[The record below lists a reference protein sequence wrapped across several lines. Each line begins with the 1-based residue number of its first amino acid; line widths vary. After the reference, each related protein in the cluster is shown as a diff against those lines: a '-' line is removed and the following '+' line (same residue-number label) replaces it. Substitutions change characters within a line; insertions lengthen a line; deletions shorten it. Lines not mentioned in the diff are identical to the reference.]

1 MVLRYMTTTLRR
13 VARLRRASALLAAV
27 AFAAWPVVPAHAQ
40 STGPAHS
47 GYDPTAPIGGHY
59 HEGLSGEQ
67 ALIIE
72 RSIKCLCSCNLDV
85 HSCQFQMQCDTS
97 PGWSQRIRE
106 EIEAGRSTEDIQAGF
121 VADYGGQVL
130 MAPPA
135 EGFNL
140 LGYFLPAMT
149 ILAAGTLIA
158 VVVRGNTRRS
168 GAVPIADIPDE
179 DAERLRAEWQ
189 KLDKSERPDW

>member
-1 MVLRYMTTTLRR
+1 MTTRLRR
-13 VARLRRASALLAAV
+13 VAHIRRASALLTAV
-27 AFAAWPVVPAHAQ
+27 AFASWPLVPAHAQ
-40 STGPAHS
+40 STGPTHA

-59 HEGLSGEQ
+59 HEGLTGEQ

-72 RSIKCLCSCNLDV
+72 RSIKCLCGCNLDV

-106 EIEAGRSTEDIQAGF
+106 EIEAGRSTEEIQAGF

-130 MAPPA
+130 MAPPP

-140 LGYFLPAMT
+140 VGYFLPALT

-158 VVVRGNTRRS
+158 MIVRGNTRRA
-168 GAVPIADIPDE
+168 GVVPITDIPDE

-189 KLDKSERPDW
+189 RLDQAERPDW

>member
-1 MVLRYMTTTLRR
+1 MTTTLSRS
-13 VARLRRASALLAAV
+13 ARLRRASALLAAV

-40 STGPAHS
+40 ATGPAHA

-59 HEGLSGEQ
+59 HEGLTGEQ

-106 EIEAGRSTEDIQAGF
+106 EIEAGRSTEEIQAGF

-130 MAPPA
+130 MAPPP

-140 LGYFLPAMT
+140 VGYFLPALT

-158 VVVRGNTRRS
+158 FIVRGNTRRA
-168 GAVPIADIPDE
+168 GAVPITDIPDE

-189 KLDKSERPDW
+189 KLDQAERPDW